1 MGIGEEEEEGASEVS
16 PGKALGHGIATN
28 RQLVSLDI
36 SGNRFPASELS
47 PIMGAMDANFTL
59 IRLKADNQRFDDV
72 STLQLAGSIE
82 NTRRY
87 LHLDLTKCD
96 IGPRAGTVIG
106 LALENL
112 RKLQV
117 INLSDNALGE
127 KVAKKMAALLSNR
140 KMRISTLRLSNNDF
154 GSEGCMHI
162 IAVIP
167 NNKVRFNEGSLMK
180 IFNAIEQCD
189 AVLILSFDLGNC

>member
-1 MGIGEEEEEGASEVS
+1 
-16 PGKALGHGIATN
+16 
-28 RQLVSLDI
+28 
-36 SGNRFPASELS
+36 
-47 PIMGAMDANFTL
+47 MGAMDANFTL

-87 LHLDLTKCD
+87 LHLDLNKCD